1 MKESLKRG
9 LDDEQKKG
17 LITSFKEGLV
27 FRRQLAKWLDT
38 ENEKIIKKMLD
49 TELYGKANWGFLQ
62 ADSLAQIRANENLKN
77 MLHENK

>member
-17 LITSFKEGLV
+17 LETSFREGLV
-27 FRRQLAKWLDT
+27 FRRQLAKWLDH
-38 ENEKIIKKMLD
+38 ENEKILKGMLE

-62 ADSLAQIRANENLKN
+62 ADHLAQIRANKALKN
-77 MLHENK
+77 MLIENK